1 MVRFLERTHERGIR
15 VTFPDKQTESF
26 LFLLASAAEHC
37 ERQDS
42 QDNGTP
48 VHTFHGFP
56 NICILLHFY
65 LLPARV
71 RPCGGENF
79 SYFASA

>member
-1 MVRFLERTHERGIR
+1 
-15 VTFPDKQTESF
+15 
-26 LFLLASAAEHC
+26 LLASAAEHC

-42 QDNGTP
+42 QDNCAP

-56 NICILLHFY
+56 SICILLRFY

-71 RPCGGENF
+71 RPWRGENF
-79 SYFASA
+79 PYFASA